1 MIMKIVNKIIDRFGV
16 DKVLHFAFGGWIGA
30 KFNETGIVLAAV
42 IGILFVGFVSII
54 KERLDSK
61 FDWKDIA
68 AAILGAVLEFVS
80 WYIIKIVM

>member
-1 MIMKIVNKIIDRFGV
+1 MKFVDKIFEKVGV

-68 AAILGAVLEFVS
+68 AAMLGAVLELVS
-80 WYIIKIVM
+80 WYLIKLMM

>member
-1 MIMKIVNKIIDRFGV
+1 MIMKFVDKIFEKVGV
-16 DKVLHFAFGGWIGA
+16 DKVLHFVVGGWITA
-30 KFNETGIVLAAV
+30 KFCESGSFIAAV

-80 WYIIKIVM
+80 WYLIKLMM

>member
-1 MIMKIVNKIIDRFGV
+1 MIMKIVNKIIGKVGV

-42 IGILFVGFVSII
+42 IGILFVYFVSIV

-68 AAILGAVLEFVS
+68 AAMLGCLVELVT
-80 WYIIKIVM
+80 WYLIMTIC

>member
-1 MIMKIVNKIIDRFGV
+1 MIMKIVNKIIGKVGV

-68 AAILGAVLEFVS
+68 AAMLGGLLELVS
-80 WYIIKIVM
+80 WYLITII

>member
-1 MIMKIVNKIIDRFGV
+1 MIMKIVNRIIDKFLV

-68 AAILGAVLEFVS
+68 AAMLGAVLEFVS
-80 WYIIKIVM
+80 WYIIKIIM

>member
-1 MIMKIVNKIIDRFGV
+1 MIMKIVNKIIGKVGV

-42 IGILFVGFVSII
+42 IGILFVGIASII

-68 AAILGAVLEFVS
+68 AAMLGGLLELVS
-80 WYIIKIVM
+80 WYLIKII